1 MKFFSLLLLR
11 PLYLNIEDKQ
21 MILLSNIENNSVH
34 FALSMRTTEG
44 ILSNLF
50 FGDVQK
56 CLVLWLFI
64 GK

>member
-1 MKFFSLLLLR
+1 MKFFLLLLLR

-56 CLVLWLFI
+56 FLALSLFI